1 MQFLKKHITELCFML
16 LLCGTLWGAVQLI
29 VSGHI
34 FNGDFALYIRQ
45 AQSIQYGD
53 VQQVFSD
60 MKEMIANST
69 YQRYSPVLYPWGYP
83 LLLFPCV
90 VLFGINYFAFKIVG
104 IICLVG
110 AFTFI
115 YYHPILSKE
124 RFRMTALP
132 VLALLT
138 GNIFYWG
145 YVNSVSSELP
155 FFCFLMFSFWAMNK
169 LYASKVHTERRII
182 LYICLGILLFFTA
195 QIRTEGYF
203 LFISL
208 IALQWKNRL
217 LGWKF
222 FLPYASAL
230 CFWLVFTLVFPS
242 GYTEHF
248 EHFKVVTLTNLLHN
262 IQTFYEYPAQILYIP
277 FSLFNLFFWVNCL
290 LGLYVSS
297 RKLTAESVY
306 LLSTIML
313 LICWPYDV
321 IRYWLPLF
329 PLCFIFFIQGFRF
342 MCMVWGK
349 KAGKWVLYPI
359 IGILICSVWKVSIKY
374 VTSPIQIY
382 TTINPNVE
390 GESAQEMY
398 TFLRTN
404 TAKDDW
410 IACGESRS
418 IYLYTNRLSCNI
430 SGEISNLPANIDW
443 YVEFLYRGSYLQYPH
458 GVIRLNHNRF
468 QQVFRNQDFAIYK
481 ILTP

>member
-1 MQFLKKHITELCFML
+1 MAVASILLAKPITSVF
-16 LLCGTLWGAVQLI
+16 
-29 VSGHI
+29 VSESSHT
-34 FNGDFALYIRQ
+34 FAMTVTGF
-45 AQSIQYGD
+45 A
-53 VQQVFSD
+53 
-60 MKEMIANST
+60 
-69 YQRYSPVLYPWGYP
+69 
-83 LLLFPCV
+83 
-90 VLFGINYFAFKIVG
+90 LFGINYFAFKIVG
-104 IICLVG
+104 VICLVG
-110 AFTFI
+110 AFIFL

-124 RFRMTALP
+124 RFRMSVLL

-155 FFCFLMFSFWAMNK
+155 FFCFLMLSFWTMNK
-169 LYASKVHTERRII
+169 LYALKEQTEKRTI
-182 LYICLGILLFFTA
+182 LYIGLGILLFFTA

-208 IALQWKNRL
+208 IVLQWKNRL
-217 LGWKF
+217 SGWRF

-230 CFWLVFTLVFPS
+230 CIWFVFTLVFPS

-290 LGLYVSS
+290 LGLYISS

-306 LLSTIML
+306 LVSTIML

-374 VTSPIQIY
+374 ATSPIQIY

-398 TFLRTN
+398 AFLRMN
-404 TAKDDW
+404 TAQDDW
-410 IACGESRS
+410 VACGESRS

-430 SGEISNLPANIDW
+430 SGEISNLPANVNW

-458 GVIRLNHNRF
+458 GVIRLNQNRF
-468 QQVFRNQDFAIYK
+468 QQVFCNQDFAIYK

>member
-1 MQFLKKHITELCFML
+1 MSVL
-16 LLCGTLWGAVQLI
+16 L
-29 VSGHI
+29 
-34 FNGDFALYIRQ
+34 
-45 AQSIQYGD
+45 
-53 VQQVFSD
+53 
-60 MKEMIANST
+60 
-69 YQRYSPVLYPWGYP
+69 VL
-83 LLLFPCV
+83 
-90 VLFGINYFAFKIVG
+90 
-104 IICLVG
+104 
-110 AFTFI
+110 T
-115 YYHPILSKE
+115 
-124 RFRMTALP
+124 
-132 VLALLT
+132 LLT

-155 FFCFLMFSFWAMNK
+155 FFCFLMFSFWTMNK
-169 LYASKVHTERRII
+169 LYALKEQTEKRTI
-182 LYICLGILLFFTA
+182 LYIGLGILLFFTA

-208 IALQWKNRL
+208 IVLQWKNRL
-217 LGWKF
+217 SGWRF

-230 CFWLVFTLVFPS
+230 CIWFVFTLVFPS

-290 LGLYVSS
+290 LGLYISS

-306 LLSTIML
+306 LVSTIML

-374 VTSPIQIY
+374 ATSPIQIY

-398 TFLRTN
+398 AFLRMN
-404 TAKDDW
+404 TAQDDW
-410 IACGESRS
+410 VACGESRS

-430 SGEISNLPANIDW
+430 SGEISNLPANVNW

-458 GVIRLNHNRF
+458 GVIRLNQNRF
-468 QQVFRNQDFAIYK
+468 QQVFCNQDFAIYK

>member
-1 MQFLKKHITELCFML
+1 
-16 LLCGTLWGAVQLI
+16 
-29 VSGHI
+29 
-34 FNGDFALYIRQ
+34 
-45 AQSIQYGD
+45 
-53 VQQVFSD
+53 
-60 MKEMIANST
+60 
-69 YQRYSPVLYPWGYP
+69 
-83 LLLFPCV
+83 
-90 VLFGINYFAFKIVG
+90 
-104 IICLVG
+104 
-110 AFTFI
+110 
-115 YYHPILSKE
+115 
-124 RFRMTALP
+124 
-132 VLALLT
+132 
-138 GNIFYWG
+138 
-145 YVNSVSSELP
+145 
-155 FFCFLMFSFWAMNK
+155 MFSFWTMNK
-169 LYASKVHTERRII
+169 LYALKEQTEKRTI
-182 LYICLGILLFFTA
+182 LYIGLGILLFFTA

-208 IALQWKNRL
+208 IVLQWKNRL
-217 LGWKF
+217 SGWRF

-230 CFWLVFTLVFPS
+230 CIWFVFTLVFPS

-290 LGLYVSS
+290 LGLYISS

-306 LLSTIML
+306 LVSTIML

-374 VTSPIQIY
+374 ATSPIQIY

-398 TFLRTN
+398 AFLRMN
-404 TAKDDW
+404 TAQDDW
-410 IACGESRS
+410 VACGESRS

-430 SGEISNLPANIDW
+430 SGEISNLLANVNW

-458 GVIRLNHNRF
+458 GVIRLNQNRF
-468 QQVFRNQDFAIYK
+468 QQVFCNQDFAIYK